1 MRGTDSS
8 SAGNKYEPELVDFPG
23 LLPATAPPRPS
34 FPDEPKFLDSLPDV
48 SRFLCLMFPDFFA
61 WCFLICLP
69 NVSRL
74 LDVPCFFLWCILI
87 SWPDVSRFPCLIFTN
102 VFAEYHSSFSPHGPL
117 DFLRPGSFYNSNS
130 LIWVRDF
137 HLKIF
142 FYPVFSPPTSSFDI
156 LSK

>member
-1 MRGTDSS
+1 MSPSLWISQD
-8 SAGNKYEPELVDFPG
+8 YF
-23 LLPATAPPRPS
+23 PATAPPRPS

-74 LDVPCFFLWCILI
+74 LDVPCFFSFWCIPI

>member
-8 SAGNKYEPELVDFPG
+8 SAGKYEPELVDFPG
-23 LLPATAPPRPS
+23 LLPSHCSTQAQFSRRTEVPR
-34 FPDEPKFLDSLPDV
+34 
-48 SRFLCLMFPDFFA
+48 FFA
-61 WCFLICLP
+61 WCFPI
-69 NVSRL
+69 SS
-74 LDVPCFFLWCILI
+74 LDVSWFVCLMYPDCLMFPVFFFWCIPI

-137 HLKIF
+137 HHKILF
-142 FYPVFSPPTSSFDI
+142 CPVFSPPTSSFDI